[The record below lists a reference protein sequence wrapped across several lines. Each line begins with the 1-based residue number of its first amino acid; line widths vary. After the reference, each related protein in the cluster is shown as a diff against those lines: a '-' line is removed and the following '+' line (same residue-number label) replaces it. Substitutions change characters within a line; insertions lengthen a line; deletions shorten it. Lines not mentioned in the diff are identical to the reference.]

1 MANVYKILQHSKRKE
16 IDKQIVAG
24 VADHKIAIDYGLSA
38 SCVGRYRRDYLPSLV
53 KAAQLETVDGLI
65 DRINEYLDR
74 TDRLYQ
80 SVSEWMSDPDDPAK
94 FSGCPRSSE
103 VMVIYDDEE
112 TNAKGERRMVRRK
125 AKLCDLLDKTCVD
138 VISVNLMLAD
148 PRHTMLKT
156 AEVLN
161 KQLELLAKA
170 RGMIT
175 TSTTVNVVSGTLEDV
190 LNIARKALM
199 PWPDAISALAAAL
212 VPSDM
217 ENEDEA

>member
-1 MANVYKILQHSKRKE
+1 MANVYKILQHPKRKE
-16 IDKQIVAG
+16 IEKQIINGIADNTIAKDYDLSVA
-24 VADHKIAIDYGLSA
+24 
-38 SCVGRYRRDYLPSLV
+38 CVGRYRRDYLPAIIRV
-53 KAAQLETVDGLI
+53 AQLETVDGLI
-65 DRINEYLDR
+65 DRINEYLNR
-74 TDRLYQ
+74 TDKLYQ

-103 VMVIYDDEE
+103 VMVIYDDAD
-112 TNAKGERRMVRRK
+112 TNAKGEPRIVRKK
-125 AKLCDLLDKTCVD
+125 AKLCDLLDKTGAD

-190 LNIARKALM
+190 LNIAKQALY
-199 PWPDAISALAAAL
+199 PWPDALAALAEAL
-212 VPSDM
+212 VPDM
-217 ENEDEA
+217 ESEDDQ